1 VINDSSKP
9 FLEHLEDLR
18 KMLFKSILA
27 LIVCMGLCLGF
38 VKYILDILRH
48 PLTVAAAEKKLAMS
62 DLLVANTPMSP
73 LNTIMQTAL
82 MGGLI
87 LALPFVLFFVG
98 QFILPA
104 LTAREKRLLIPTF
117 SVGAVLFLG
126 GVAFCYF
133 LILPQTLTYLMD
145 LGDFTEQRVLWALD
159 EYLGFIVQL
168 LIAFGV
174 SFELP
179 LVIVI
184 LAKLGIVSKKFLA
197 KYRRHA
203 FLVIFIFTTCM
214 MPTTDP
220 WSLGAMAVPMYLLYE
235 ASIFCVG
242 WIEKKRAEDEARDH
256 WEENYGGEGE

>member
-1 VINDSSKP
+1 MNNDGSKP
-9 FLEHLEDLR
+9 FLDHLEDLR
-18 KMLFKSILA
+18 KMLFKSIIA
-27 LIVCMGLCLGF
+27 LVVCMGLCLGF
-38 VKYILDILRH
+38 VKYILALLKH
-48 PLTVAAAEKKLAMS
+48 PLTVAAAAKNLPLDEM
-62 DLLVANTPMSP
+62 LVANTPMSP

-82 MGGLI
+82 LGGLL
-87 LALPFVLFFVG
+87 LALPFMLFFVG

-104 LTAREKRLLIPTF
+104 LTAREKRLLIPAF
-117 SVGAVLFLG
+117 SVGAALFLG

-145 LGDFTEQRVLWALD
+145 LGNFTEQRALWALD

-184 LAKLGIVSKKFLA
+184 LAKLGIISKKFLA

-220 WSLGAMAVPMYLLYE
+220 WSLMAMAGPMYLLYE

-242 WIEKKRAEDEARDH
+242 WIERKRAADDAANH
-256 WEENYGGEGE
+256 WEDDYDGGAA